1 MNRNDRLSNS
11 NIEEIFTTAVSRL
24 EAGEPI
30 PDILA
35 SYPPALHDELL
46 DMLSIVQVAEQIGSA
61 PVPRPAAA
69 RRAAAKK
76 TFLATAAQM
85 RMAQESQNMRASQ
98 VAPVVPP
105 RPISRPAARR
115 AARRAMS
122 PWERFTTGLQE
133 LFSPRA
139 LRLAPL
145 IVTLALVLFS
155 TTTVV
160 TITQAAVPGDLAY
173 TLKQWI
179 RKQELEL
186 APASQRDL
194 VRQEQERELAEDVA
208 KAASRAD
215 ANSAIIQAED
225 TQVYY
230 GRNGRLLK
238 IGGLIVMDRYQP
250 DANVEVFKE
259 MTVEG
264 DLQPGAQVNL
274 TYQIM
279 PGQSDTVQGIAVTV
293 VAPPNES
300 ELIELDV
307 PASELTEAGTCSV
320 SQPEGWV
327 PYHVQSG
334 DNLTFLANRGG
345 TSVSKIVEV
354 NCLDSDE
361 IVIGTQLYVPA
372 NSLKTD
378 LPLLQCGNNVP
389 ENWVIYEVQAGDN
402 LSVLAERGG
411 VSVDEI
417 MATNCLDDEI
427 IRIGQKLYLPA
438 NAASK

>member
-1 MNRNDRLSNS
+1 
-11 NIEEIFTTAVSRL
+11 
-24 EAGEPI
+24 
-30 PDILA
+30 
-35 SYPPALHDELL
+35 
-46 DMLSIVQVAEQIGSA
+46 
-61 PVPRPAAA
+61 
-69 RRAAAKK
+69 
-76 TFLATAAQM
+76 
-85 RMAQESQNMRASQ
+85 
-98 VAPVVPP
+98 
-105 RPISRPAARR
+105 
-115 AARRAMS
+115 MS

-307 PASELTEAGTCSV
+307 PTSELTEAGTCSV